1 MPDYPLTP
9 WHYGRAHGHLRAA
22 GGTCSVRTAGQTLGT
37 AQGPKAGHRVM
48 TATDGGS
55 RPRNC
60 ATLAIEV
67 SGRYLFHSYSRSTL
81 LGCSPKTVVKQADA
95 AARSIPSFEL
105 ALTVGQA

>member
-9 WHYGRAHGHLRAA
+9 WHYGRAHGNLRTA

-37 AQGPKAGHRVM
+37 AQGTKAGDRVM
-48 TATDGGS
+48 TVKN
-55 RPRNC
+55 RVVRFRNC
-60 ATLAIEV
+60 AKRALWVT
-67 SGRYLFHSYSRSTL
+67 RCYLFASYSRSTL

-95 AARSIPSFEL
+95 AARSIPSFDL

>member
-9 WHYGRAHGHLRAA
+9 WHYGRAHGNLRTA

-37 AQGPKAGHRVM
+37 AQGTKAVDRVT
-48 TATDGGS
+48 TAKDGGA

-67 SGRYLFHSYSRSTL
+67 SGCYLFHSCLCPMHGRYR
-81 LGCSPKTVVKQADA
+81 PKEHIKSAVMTTESGVRRV
-95 AARSIPSFEL
+95 
-105 ALTVGQA
+105 